1 MNWSDVQ
8 KKDPI
13 YLNLGG
19 GFNCHPKVGY
29 ENYISVDINP
39 PYEGWSVKH
48 DVRESIPLPENSISR
63 ILSEDLMEHLKA
75 GEIRILLRECF
86 RLLKPRGM
94 VRIGVPDYNNPKDQL
109 YFEKGRDPRH
119 PDHITLTNYELM
131 KNIIEESPFLR
142 YEFYHYW
149 DEGEFIYKKIDYSFG
164 MIKRT
169 PDNDPRCRLGS
180 LKQKTEVVLADFL
193 FKLMRGFRVSEED
206 MSIRR
211 GHRLYVTS
219 LVVDLFK
226 KY

>member
-1 MNWSDVQ
+1 MKWSDVQ

-19 GFNCHPKVGY
+19 GINCHPKIEY

-39 PYEGWSVKH
+39 PYEGLSVKH
-48 DVRESIPLPENSISR
+48 DVREPIPLVENSVTR
-63 ILSEDLMEHLKA
+63 ILSEDLMEHLKIA
-75 GEIRILLRECF
+75 EIKTLLRECF
-86 RLLKPRGM
+86 RLLKPRGAM
-94 VRIGVPDYNNPKDQL
+94 RIGVPDYNNPKDHL
-109 YFEKGRDPRH
+109 YFKKGRDPRH
-119 PDHITLTNYELM
+119 HDHITLTNYELM
-131 KNIIEESPFLR
+131 KNIIEKSPFLR

-149 DEGEFIYKKIDYSFG
+149 DKGEFIYKKIDYSFG

-180 LKQKTEVVLADFL
+180 FKQKAEVILADFL
-193 FKLMRGFRVSEED
+193 FKLTRGFRVSEEE
-206 MSIRR
+206 MSVRR

-226 KY
+226 D

>member
-19 GFNCHPKVGY
+19 GNNCHPKIGY
-29 ENYISVDINP
+29 ENYITVDINP
-39 PYEGWSVKH
+39 PHEGWSVKH
-48 DVRESIPLPENSISR
+48 DVREPVPLPERSVAR
-63 ILSEDLMEHLKA
+63 ILSEDLIEHLKTE
-75 GEIRILLRECF
+75 EIKALLRECF
-86 RLLKPRGM
+86 RILKPLGV
-94 VRIGVPDYNNPKDQL
+94 VRIGVPDYNNPKDHL
-109 YFEKGRDPRH
+109 YFGKGKDPRH

-131 KNIIEESPFLR
+131 KNIIDESPFSR

-149 DEGEFIYKKIDYSFG
+149 DKGKFIYKKIDYSLG

-169 PDNDPRCRLGS
+169 PDNDPRCRMGGI
-180 LKQKTEVVLADFL
+180 KQKTEVVLADFL
-193 FKLMRGFRVSEED
+193 FKLMRRFRVSEED
-206 MSIRR
+206 MSVRR

-226 KY
+226 D

>member
-1 MNWSDVQ
+1 MNWPDVQ

-19 GFNCHPKVGY
+19 GSNCHPKIAY
-29 ENYISVDINP
+29 EKYISVDIKP
-39 PYEGWSVKH
+39 PHEGWSVKH
-48 DVRESIPLPENSISR
+48 DVREPIPLPEHSVNR
-63 ILSEDLMEHLKA
+63 ILSEDLVEHLKTA
-75 GEIRILLRECF
+75 QIKALLRECF
-86 RLLKPRGM
+86 RLLKPQGV
-94 VRIGVPDYNNPKDQL
+94 VRIGVPDYNNPKDHL

-131 KNIIEESPFLR
+131 KNIIEESPFSR
-142 YEFYHYW
+142 YDFYHYW
-149 DEGEFIYKKIDYSFG
+149 DEGKFIYKKIDYSFG

-169 PDNDPRCRLGS
+169 PDNDPRCRMGS

-206 MSIRR
+206 MSVRR

-226 KY
+226 D